1 MVAHTNTFFLGSD
14 DPYISDHEA
23 EDEALE
29 CLVPRDDHE
38 DEDEY
43 KALPPA
49 ARLLLLELAVL
60 RALPAMELALEAYR
74 RAWWWIRVHCRRWRA

>member
-1 MVAHTNTFFLGSD
+1 MVARKNTFFLGGD
-14 DPYISDHEA
+14 DPYISDHE
-23 EDEALE
+23 EEALE
-29 CLVPRDDHE
+29 YLHDVDGDGQ
-38 DEDEY
+38 DEF

-49 ARLLLLELAVL
+49 VRLLVLELAVL

>member
-1 MVAHTNTFFLGSD
+1 MVAHTNTFFLGGD
-14 DPYISDHEA
+14 DPYISDHE
-23 EDEALE
+23 EDALE
-29 CLVPRDDHE
+29 YLPLDDRDE

>member
-1 MVAHTNTFFLGSD
+1 MVAHTSTFFLGGD
-14 DPYISDHEA
+14 DPYISDHGE
-23 EDEALE
+23 EALE
-29 CLVPRDDHE
+29 YFPVLVDE
-38 DEDEY
+38 DEDDY

-49 ARLLLLELAVL
+49 ARLLVLELAVL